1 MKGIAVQR
9 ISLVFAAVVLL
20 APLVVATQT
29 EGPVVAPWVDPN
41 QIQGRLLAS
50 VETYVGFGMT
60 AFGTVTDPQGTG
72 LEAAWTA
79 PAGAA
84 CSLDPNTLIW
94 EVTWWPVAADVGIHY
109 VVMRVSEKS
118 TNQPKVLTDTATL
131 AVRVLAERKP
141 PVIHYG
147 GCRILSK

>member
-1 MKGIAVQR
+1 MKGAILA
-9 ISLVFAAVVLL
+9 FAAVSIL

-29 EGPVVAPWVDPN
+29 EGPVAAPWVDPN
-41 QIQGRLLAS
+41 QVQGRLLAS
-50 VETYVGFGMT
+50 LENNVGFGMT

-72 LEAAWTA
+72 LTAEWMA

-84 CSLDPNTLIW
+84 CYFYPTTNTW
-94 EVTWWPVAADVGIHY
+94 EVTWWPTAGDVGIHY
-109 VVMRVSEKS
+109 IVMRISEKDVQ
-118 TNQPKVLTDTATL
+118 QPRVMTDLATL
-131 AVRVLAERKP
+131 AIKINPERLP